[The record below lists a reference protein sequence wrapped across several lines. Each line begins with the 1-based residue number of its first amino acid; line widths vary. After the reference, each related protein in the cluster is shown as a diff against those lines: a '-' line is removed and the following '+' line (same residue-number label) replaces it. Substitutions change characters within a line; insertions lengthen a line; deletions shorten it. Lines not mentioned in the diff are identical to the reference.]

1 MAMLFYA
8 IMQGTM
14 LADYHVHS
22 EFSDDSDYEME
33 DVVRDAIAMG
43 LQEICFTD
51 HVDYGIKLD
60 HGVEGTTPRL
70 DEYGL
75 PLRNADYPR
84 YFEKIA
90 MLQKKYEGQIT
101 IRKGLEFGLEMC
113 HLKEYQDLY
122 DRYPMDFVIHSNH
135 QVDDIEIFL
144 PEFFAGKT
152 PKEYNRVYYEELLRT
167 VNAYKDYS
175 VLGHL
180 DAFNRYDPLGPCPLS
195 DFVDLVYDILKLAI
209 KDGKGIELN
218 TSNVRYGVKDLTP
231 CADILKIYKELGGT
245 IITIGSDS
253 HHRDHL
259 GFHLK
264 ESQQILKD
272 LGFEFFC
279 TFRDMEPRFHK
290 L

>member
-1 MAMLFYA
+1 
-8 IMQGTM
+8 M
-14 LADYHVHS
+14 LADYHVHT

-33 DVVRDAIAMG
+33 EVVQDAIAMG
-43 LQEICFTD
+43 LDEICFTD

-70 DEYGL
+70 NPDGS
-75 PLRNADYPR
+75 PLRNADYPA

-90 MLQKKYEGQIT
+90 LMKEKYRGQIT

-122 DRYPMDFVIHSNH
+122 DKYPMDFVIHSNH

-144 PEFFAGKT
+144 PEFFEGKT
-152 PKEYNRVYYEELLRT
+152 QKEYNRYYYEEILRT
-167 VNAYKDYS
+167 VIAYKDYS

-180 DAFNRYDPLGPCPLS
+180 DAFNRYDPKGECPLE
-195 DFVDLVYDILKLAI
+195 DFVDLVYEILKIAI
-209 KDGKGIELN
+209 ADGKGIELN

-231 CADILKIYKELGGT
+231 CVGILKIYRSLGGQ

-253 HHRDHL
+253 HAKEHL
-259 GFHLK
+259 GFRIR
-264 ESQQILKD
+264 ESMQILKD
-272 LGFEFFC
+272 LGYEYFC
-279 TFRDMEPRFHK
+279 TYENMKPVFHK

>member
-1 MAMLFYA
+1 MLFYV
-8 IMQGTM
+8 IMQWIM

-33 DVVRDAIAMG
+33 EVVKDAILLG
-43 LQEICFTD
+43 LDEICFTD

-70 DEYGL
+70 DENGL

-84 YFEKIA
+84 YFAKIE
-90 MLQKKYEGQIT
+90 MLQKKYEGRIT

-113 HLKEYQDLY
+113 HLREYQDLY

-135 QVDDIEIFL
+135 QVNDIEIFL
-144 PEFFAGKT
+144 PEFFAGKSQ
-152 PKEYNRVYYEELLRT
+152 KEYNRVYYEEILRT
-167 VNAYKDYS
+167 VIAYKDYS

-180 DAFNRYDPLGPCPLS
+180 DAFNRYDPLGPCPFE
-195 DFVDLVYDILKLAI
+195 DFADLVYDILKIAI
-209 KDGKGIELN
+209 HDDKDIELN

-231 CADILKIYKELGGT
+231 CLDILKLYRELGGI

-253 HHRDHL
+253 HHKDHL
-259 GFHLK
+259 GFNIK
-264 ESQQILKD
+264 KSQQILKE
-272 LGFEFFC
+272 LGYEYFC
-279 TFRDMEPRFHK
+279 TYRGMEPIFHK

>member
-1 MAMLFYA
+1 
-8 IMQGTM
+8 M

-33 DVVRDAIAMG
+33 EVVKDAIAFG
-43 LQEICFTD
+43 LDEICFTD
-51 HVDYGIKLD
+51 HVDYGVKLD

-75 PLRNADYPR
+75 PLRNVDYPR

-122 DRYPMDFVIHSNH
+122 SRYPMDFIIHSNH
-135 QVDDIEIFL
+135 QVDDIEVYL
-144 PEFFAGKT
+144 PEFFEGKSQ
-152 PKEYNRVYYEELLRT
+152 KEYNRVYYEEILRT
-167 VNAYKDYS
+167 VIAYKDYS
-175 VLGHL
+175 VLGHIDSL
-180 DAFNRYDPLGPCPLS
+180 NRYDPKGPCPFE
-195 DFVDLVYDILKLAI
+195 DFADLVCMILKIAI
-209 KDGKGIELN
+209 EDGKGIELN

-231 CADILKIYKELGGT
+231 CTDILKLYKELGGE

-259 GFHLK
+259 GFNIRK
-264 ESQQILKD
+264 SQQILKD
-272 LGFEFFC
+272 LGYEYFC
-279 TFRDMEPRFHK
+279 TYRDMEPIFHR

>member
-1 MAMLFYA
+1 
-8 IMQGTM
+8 M
-14 LADYHVHS
+14 LADYHVHTA
-22 EFSDDSDYEME
+22 FSDDSIYEME

-43 LQEICFTD
+43 LDEICFTD

-60 HGVEGTTPRL
+60 HGVEGMTPRTN
-70 DEYGL
+70 DDGT
-75 PLRNADYPR
+75 PLRNVDYPT
-84 YFEKIA
+84 YFSKIREMQEK
-90 MLQKKYEGQIT
+90 YSDQIT

-122 DRYPMDFVIHSNH
+122 EKYPMDFIIHSNH

-152 PKEYNRVYYEELLRT
+152 QKEYNRYYYEEILRT
-167 VNAYKDYS
+167 VIAYKDYS

-180 DAFNRYDPLGPCPLS
+180 DAFNRYDPLGECPLE
-195 DFVDLVYDILKLAI
+195 DFVDLVYEIFRIAI
-209 KDGKGIELN
+209 ADGKGIELN

-231 CADILKIYKELGGT
+231 CVDILKIYKELGGQ

-253 HHRDHL
+253 HAPEHL
-259 GFHLK
+259 GFNIRESQKILK
-264 ESQQILKD
+264 E
-272 LGFEFFC
+272 LGFEYFC
-279 TFRDMEPRFHK
+279 TFKDMEPIFHK